1 MLTVMVKNNI
11 KNEKKKI
18 QWHFIL
24 EFSGTRVMK
33 KLILLHVK
41 SAHFNPFRKK
51 KLESISSPRCTF
63 LSQKKIYAS
72 KGRYMFAESWI
83 VSQT

>member
-41 SAHFNPFRKK
+41 SAHFNPFKK
-51 KLESISSPRCTF
+51 KAR
-63 LSQKKIYAS
+63 KH
-72 KGRYMFAESWI
+72 
-83 VSQT
+83 